1 MPDDDQELR
10 PETYALDSLIQA
22 TIRRARMAPGTQ
34 DAMLFMGN
42 WHQAFPTQVVRDPVL
57 EPVDKLVWMVVM
69 LHARETGGRAAFP
82 SYDTLARQTNI
93 ASTSTIARAIAIL
106 RLTRWLS
113 LCARLRAR
121 TGQFQGNVYV
131 LHDEPLPLADALYLD
146 EDYMAFTQQCRQHS
160 HARVRK
166 VAYAVLNAL
175 AQEIQQG
182 HDPLAPVTRLEQRA
196 RTALASCNRDNSVD
210 HRKPQGA
217 RRLRDF
223 TDGVLQQLN
232 DPPDYPAMSEPRNRN
247 QNSKTVKEQEVDG
260 CSSST
265 LKTTTTT
272 TQKRDP
278 SMGALCEIPLIFP
291 ARLSANQKA
300 LAEQYLAQH
309 PVALRQVLLD
319 ELSGRLQAESYGAK
333 PLYDELRFLH
343 ALCRAAKQGDFVP
356 NLGLKVAEARLQRH
370 AQTQSDRTPPPQP
383 PTSDADRQAQQRA
396 AQEHLRSML
405 QNLGLPPAK

>member
-22 TIRRARMAPGTQ
+22 TIRRAQRAPGTQ

-82 SYDTLARQTNI
+82 SYDTLASQTNI

-146 EDYMAFTQQCRQHS
+146 ENYMAFTQQSRQHS

-166 VAYAVLNAL
+166 VAHAVLGAL
-175 AQEIQQG
+175 TQEIQAG
-182 HDPLAPVTRLEQRA
+182 HDPLAPVGRLEQRA
-196 RTALASCNRDNSVD
+196 RTALANRHRDNSMD
-210 HRKPQGA
+210 DKKPRGA
-217 RRLRDF
+217 RRFQDM
-223 TDGVLQQLN
+223 TDGILQQLN
-232 DPPDYPAMSEPRNRN
+232 NRPDNPAKPERTDQN
-247 QNSKTVKEQEVDG
+247 QNSKAVKEQEVEG

-272 TQKRDP
+272 THKLDTP
-278 SMGALCEIPLIFP
+278 MVALCEIPLIFP
-291 ARLSANQKA
+291 ARLSENQKA
-300 LAEQYLAQH
+300 LAEQYLVQL
-309 PVALRQVLLD
+309 PMPLRQALLD
-319 ELSGRLQAESYGAK
+319 ELIGRLQAESYGAK

-370 AQTQSDRTPPPQP
+370 AHTQSDRTSPPQP
-383 PTSDADRQAQQRA
+383 PTSDADRQAQKRA

-405 QNLGLPPAK
+405 QNLGLPPTK

>member
-1 MPDDDQELR
+1 MPEDDQELR
-10 PETYALDSLIQA
+10 PETFALDSLIQA
-22 TIRRARMAPGTQ
+22 TIRRAQNASGTQ

-69 LHARETGGRAAFP
+69 LHARETGGHAAFP

-113 LCARLRAR
+113 LCARLRAS
-121 TGQFQGNVYV
+121 TGQFQGNVYA

-146 EDYMAFTQQCRQHS
+146 EDYMAFTEQSRQHT

-166 VAYAVLNAL
+166 VADAVLNAL
-175 AQEIQQG
+175 SQEIQQG
-182 HDPLAPVTRLEQRA
+182 RDPLAPAARLEQRA
-196 RTALASCNRDNSVD
+196 RRTLSNRDRDNSVD
-210 HRKPQGA
+210 DKKPRGA
-217 RRLRDF
+217 RRLQEL
-223 TDGVLQQLN
+223 TEGVLQQLN
-232 DPPDYPAMSEPRNRN
+232 DPMENPTKPEPRDRN
-247 QNSKTVKEQEVDG
+247 QNSKTVKELEVEG

-272 TQKRDP
+272 TQKHDT
-278 SMGALCEIPLIFP
+278 SISALPESPLIFP
-291 ARLSANQKA
+291 ARLSDNQKA
-300 LAEQYLAQH
+300 LAEKYLAQH
-309 PVALRQVLLD
+309 PMALRQVLLD
-319 ELSGRLQAESYGAK
+319 ELSGRLQAESYGAE

-356 NLGLKVAEARLQRH
+356 NLGLKVAEARQQRH
-370 AQTQSDRTPPPQP
+370 AQKQPDRTRPPQP
-383 PTSDADRQAQQRA
+383 PTSEADRLAHKHA
-396 AQEHLRSML
+396 AQDHLRLMR
-405 QNLGLPPAK
+405 QNLGLPPGK

>member
-10 PETYALDSLIQA
+10 PETYALNSLIQA
-22 TIRRARMAPGTQ
+22 TIRRARKSPCTQ

-82 SYDTLARQTNI
+82 SYDTLASQTNI

-146 EDYMAFTQQCRQHS
+146 ENYMAFTQQSRQHS

-166 VAYAVLNAL
+166 VAHAVLGAL
-175 AQEIQQG
+175 TQEIQEG
-182 HDPLAPVTRLEQRA
+182 RDPLASVGRLEQRA
-196 RTALASCNRDNSVD
+196 RSTLASRHREQSVD
-210 HRKPQGA
+210 DKKRQGS
-217 RRLRDF
+217 RRFRDV
-223 TDGVLQQLN
+223 TDSVLQQLSESPVN
-232 DPPDYPAMSEPRNRN
+232 PGMPEPRDQN
-247 QNSKTVKEQEVDG
+247 QNSKAVKEQGVEG
-260 CSSST
+260 CSSSI

-272 TQKRDP
+272 TDKP
-278 SMGALCEIPLIFP
+278 VALNVAFDEASLIFP
-291 ARLSANQKA
+291 ARLSENQKA
-300 LAEQYLAQH
+300 LAQAYVAQL
-309 PVALRQVLLD
+309 PMPLQQTLLD

-356 NLGLKVAEARLQRH
+356 NLGLKVAEARLRSL
-370 AQTQSDRTPPPQP
+370 AQKGVTQSAPPLLPE
-383 PTSDADRQAQQRA
+383 SEADRQVQRRA
-396 AQEHLRSML
+396 AQEQLNRMRESL
-405 QNLGLPPAK
+405 ELPPTK

>member
-1 MPDDDQELR
+1 MADDDQELR

-22 TIRRARMAPGTQ
+22 TVRRAQKAPGTQ

-93 ASTSTIARAIAIL
+93 ASASTIARAIAIL

-113 LCARLRAR
+113 LCARLRAS

-146 EDYMAFTQQCRQHS
+146 EDYMAFTEQSQLHT

-166 VAYAVLNAL
+166 VAHAVLNTL

-182 HDPLAPVTRLEQRA
+182 HDPLAPVARLEQRA
-196 RTALASCNRDNSVD
+196 RTALASRDRDNSVD
-210 HRKPQGA
+210 DKKPRGA
-217 RRLRDF
+217 RRLQEM
-223 TDGVLQQLN
+223 TEGLLQQLN
-232 DPPDYPAMSEPRNRN
+232 DSTDNPKKPEPRNRN
-247 QNSKTVKEQEVDG
+247 QNSKTVKEQEVAG

-272 TQKRDP
+272 THKRDT
-278 SMGALCEIPLIFP
+278 SMGALCESPLIFP

-309 PVALRQVLLD
+309 PLALRQVLLD

-370 AQTQSDRTPPPQP
+370 AQTQSDRTPQP
-383 PTSDADRQAQQRA
+383 PTSDADRQAQKQA
-396 AQEHLRSML
+396 AQKHLRSML